1 MSLYLV
7 MGPFS
12 FAGGSQLTF
21 TDEGDAA
28 DTLRFCGSPGTFT
41 TIQIVFCETIITL
54 NSLPSSS
61 LQEKMNDSQTT
72 TNLYQP

>member
-7 MGPFS
+7 IGPFS

-28 DTLRFCGSPGTFT
+28 DTFRFCGSPGTFT
-41 TIQIVFCETIITL
+41 TIQIVIYETILIL
-54 NSLPSSS
+54 
-61 LQEKMNDSQTT
+61 K
-72 TNLYQP
+72 